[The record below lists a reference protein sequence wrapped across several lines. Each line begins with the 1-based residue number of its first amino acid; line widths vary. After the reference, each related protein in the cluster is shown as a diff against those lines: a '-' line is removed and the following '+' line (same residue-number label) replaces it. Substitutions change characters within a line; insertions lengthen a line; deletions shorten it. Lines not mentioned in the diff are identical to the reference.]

1 MLYISTRMN
10 ILDRLATLSSA
21 QVSLSQAD
29 VHIWSANQDAP
40 IYPMEQLWQTLS
52 NDEQQRATRF
62 HFERDRRRFIVGRG
76 LLRAILGRYAHIEAA
91 QVRFVYGQRGK
102 PALAEVCGGE
112 TLKFN
117 VSHSNGHILC
127 AITNLRE
134 IGVDIEHVHVISE
147 ADAIAERFFSTQEN
161 EVYRQL
167 PAEEKLTAF
176 FNCWTRK
183 EAYIKAR
190 GMGVSLDLTSFDVS
204 LKPGDAATL
213 LHNREDAMEVTRWQ
227 FEALHVGD
235 GYAGAI
241 AVEGHNWQLCTWQ
254 W

>member
-102 PALAEVCGGE
+102 PALAEVYGGE

-183 EAYIKAR
+183 EAYIKATGDGLSR
-190 GMGVSLDLTSFDVS
+190 PLDQFSVSFVPGEPARMVDCYDIPEEVHRWSFYALHPAPGYIAALCVEGQNCHLTSW
-204 LKPGDAATL
+204 P
-213 LHNREDAMEVTRWQ
+213 
-227 FEALHVGD
+227 
-235 GYAGAI
+235 
-241 AVEGHNWQLCTWQ
+241 
-254 W
+254 